1 MRLDDEEKKALEHA
15 IEDIDDEVYLFGSR
29 LDDHAKGGDIDI
41 LILSGGSSYKVSQ
54 KVSVEF
60 FMKCEEKI
68 DVIVMN
74 PNRLTEAQK
83 AFLNGI
89 NKVKIK

>member
-15 IEDIDDEVYLFGSR
+15 IKDIDDEVYLFGSR
-29 LDDHAKGGDIDI
+29 LDDHARGGDIDI
-41 LILSGGSSYKVSQ
+41 LILSRGNSYDISQ

-83 AFLNGI
+83 AFLNVI